1 MNKKL
6 MILTV
11 VTVMVVLISLGGSQV
26 LSGGPGFKAN
36 YYADFYGQIQGG
48 GPVEWSRGR
57 FISSGGYTYTLEFSE
72 EEEEGFW
79 VGYYENEKKD
89 FIGQH
94 EYGWLLMTV
103 GHPASFMYRWSDE
116 EGNYDLSGH
125 GWFIPNKKEKTFI
138 FTSDGTYRL
147 VQWFQPPDY
156 EPSKE
161 LWTGDPQF
169 EIYGEYLER

>member
-6 MILTV
+6 MILTI
-11 VTVMVVLISLGGSQV
+11 VTVMATLISLGGSQV
-26 LSGGPGFKAN
+26 LSGGPGFKPN
-36 YYADFYGQIQGG
+36 YDAEFTGDIEGG

-57 FISSGGYTYTLEFSE
+57 FISSGASASDYELKFSLIFE
-72 EEEEGFW
+72 DFEGEH
-79 VGYYENEKKD
+79 V
-89 FIGQH
+89 
-94 EYGWLLMTV
+94 GWLMMMVDQKSGWTL
-103 GHPASFMYRWSDE
+103 FEYRWSE
-116 EGNYDLSGH
+116 EGNNYDLSGH